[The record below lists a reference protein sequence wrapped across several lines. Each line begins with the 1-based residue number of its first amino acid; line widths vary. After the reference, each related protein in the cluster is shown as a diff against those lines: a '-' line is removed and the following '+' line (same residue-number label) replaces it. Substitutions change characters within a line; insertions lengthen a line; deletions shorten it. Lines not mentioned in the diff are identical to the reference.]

1 MSIEPRERGLF
12 ASRRPA
18 HLPFASDDDTDDTS
32 RPGVP
37 HCRPR
42 FLAGGIEG

>member
-1 MSIEPRERGLF
+1 MSIEMRERGLF
-12 ASRRPA
+12 ARRH
-18 HLPFASDDDTDDTS
+18 HLPFASDDDTDDMS
-32 RPGVP
+32 RLGVP